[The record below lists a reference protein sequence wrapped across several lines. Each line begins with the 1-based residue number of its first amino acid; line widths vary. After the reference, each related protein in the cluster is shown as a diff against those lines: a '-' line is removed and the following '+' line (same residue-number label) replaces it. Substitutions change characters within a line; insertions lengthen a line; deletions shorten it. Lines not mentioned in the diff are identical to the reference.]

1 MTDSTERRFCWEATG
16 VVVGVVLVLIGFNA
30 WCMKLVIDNAVKES
44 FITVS
49 QTFVTKD
56 EFKGHK
62 H

>member
-1 MTDSTERRFCWEATG
+1 MSDKKINWEATG
-16 VVVGVVLVLIGFNA
+16 VVVCVIVVLIGFNA

-56 EFKGHK
+56 EFKAHK